1 MELSRYVF
9 SSLREGDFNLYRG
22 SGNGLTPIL
31 FVTAENASLGSFK
44 RLEHE
49 YALKAE
55 LDAAWAARPVVLCHY
70 NDRMTL
76 VLDDPGGEVPDRLLG
91 QPLDTLDFLR
101 IAIQLANALGRV
113 HQQGLIHKDIK
124 PVNILVDA
132 VSGKV
137 RLTGFGIATR
147 APRERQA
154 PAPPESIA
162 GTPAYMAP
170 QQIGRMNRSI
180 DSRSDLYA
188 LGMTFYQVL
197 TGSLP
202 FTVTDPMELIH
213 GHIARDAV
221 APHERTPAVPA
232 QLSTIVMKLSG

>member
-55 LDAAWAARPVVLCHY
+55 LDAAWAARPVVLFHY

-124 PVNILVDA
+124 PANILVDA
-132 VSGKV
+132 VSGKDIG
-137 RLTGFGIATR
+137 RRG
-147 APRERQA
+147 ERQG
-154 PAPPESIA
+154 PADRLRHCYA
-162 GTPAYMAP
+162 GTSRASGPRSARKHCRNAGLYGAATDRPNEPFDRFAKRFVRIGNDLLPSAHWQPALHRY
-170 QQIGRMNRSI
+170 
-180 DSRSDLYA
+180 
-188 LGMTFYQVL
+188 
-197 TGSLP
+197 
-202 FTVTDPMELIH
+202 
-213 GHIARDAV
+213 
-221 APHERTPAVPA
+221 
-232 QLSTIVMKLSG
+232 

>member
-76 VLDDPGGEVPDRLLG
+76 VLDDPGGEVFDRLLG

-101 IAIQLANALGRV
+101 IAIQLANAL
-113 HQQGLIHKDIK
+113 D
-124 PVNILVDA
+124 
-132 VSGKV
+132 
-137 RLTGFGIATR
+137 RLD
-147 APRERQA
+147 
-154 PAPPESIA
+154 
-162 GTPAYMAP
+162 
-170 QQIGRMNRSI
+170 
-180 DSRSDLYA
+180 DSRRGLHYSEIKA
-188 LGMTFYQVL
+188 N
-197 TGSLP
+197 
-202 FTVTDPMELIH
+202 
-213 GHIARDAV
+213 A
-221 APHERTPAVPA
+221 
-232 QLSTIVMKLSG
+232 ST